1 MFQPLSLFVGLRY
14 TRARRRNHFI
24 SFISLISMLGIML
37 GIIALIVVLSVMN
50 GFHKEIQER
59 ILGMASHAT
68 LSVPETG
75 IADWPA
81 LVARVQQYPDV
92 VGAAPY
98 VELES
103 MLMHAGRTHAALLR
117 GIVPAREDAVSDLRQ
132 DMVAGSVDELTPES
146 FNIVLGVELA
156 AVLGV
161 GVGDKVTVVTPQL
174 NATPVGVMPRL
185 KAFEVV
191 GLFEVGMSDYDRG
204 AGFMHMADAAL
215 LMRLGEAAEG
225 IRLKLADMFDAPL
238 VSRELAYALNAQAQ
252 AARAESAQS
261 PGLDAGVGV
270 AYRVTDWT
278 QVHRNFFAALR
289 TEKRMMTIILFLIVA
304 VAAFNIVSTLVMVVT
319 DKRADIAVLRTL
331 GASPGRVMAIFMVQG
346 TAIGVA
352 GTLLGVVGGVLLGWN
367 VEPIV
372 AGIERA
378 FGVHFLDPSIYY
390 ISALPSDVRM
400 EDVLRVG
407 GGAFLM
413 SVLATLY
420 PAWRA
425 ARTDPAEAL
434 RYE

>member
-1 MFQPLSLFVGLRY
+1 MFRPFSLFVGLRY

-37 GIIALIVVLSVMN
+37 GIVALIVVLSVMN

-68 LSVPETG
+68 LSDPSG
-75 IADWPA
+75 ISDWQG
-81 LVARVQQYPDV
+81 LVEELSQHPQVL
-92 VGAAPY
+92 GAAPF
-98 VELES
+98 VEIQS
-103 MLMHAGRTHAALLR
+103 MLMNAGRTQAALLR
-117 GIVPAREDAVSDLRQ
+117 GILPVQEDAVSDLRR
-132 DMVAGSVDELTPES
+132 DMTSGSVDALTPGG
-146 FNIVLGVELA
+146 FNVVLGRELA

-161 GVGDKVTVVTPQL
+161 GLGDKVTVVTPEL

-185 KAFEVV
+185 KAFTVV

-204 AGFMHMADAAL
+204 AGFMHMEDAAR
-215 LMRLGEAAEG
+215 LMRLGDAAEG
-225 IRLKLADMFDAPL
+225 VRLKLTDMWDAPMI
-238 VSRELAYALNAQAQ
+238 
-252 AARAESAQS
+252 ARDIQYSLD
-261 PGLDAGVGV
+261 GL
-270 AYRVTDWT
+270 YRVSDWT

-289 TEKRMMTIILFLIVA
+289 TEKRMMSIILFLIVA

-331 GASPGRVMAIFMVQG
+331 GASPGRIMAIFMVQG
-346 TAIGVA
+346 TAIGVF

-367 VEPIV
+367 VESIV
-372 AGIERA
+372 ASIESL
-378 FGVHFLDPSIYY
+378 FDVHFLDPGIYY
-390 ISALPSDVRM
+390 ISVLPSDVRAG
-400 EDVLRVG
+400 DVIRIAV
-407 GGAFLM
+407 GAFLM
-413 SVLATLY
+413 TVLATLY

>member
-1 MFQPLSLFVGLRY
+1 MFYPFPLFVGLRY

-37 GIIALIVVLSVMN
+37 GIVALIVVLSVMN

-68 LSVPETG
+68 LSDPAG
-75 IADWPA
+75 IEDWA
-81 LVARVQQYPDV
+81 GLVERLGEHPDV
-92 VGAAPY
+92 VGAAPFI
-98 VELES
+98 EIQS
-103 MLMHAGRTHAALLR
+103 MLMNSGRTNAALLR
-117 GIVPAREDAVSDLRQ
+117 GIVPAQEDAVSDLRR
-132 DMVAGSVDELTPES
+132 DMIAGSVDALTPGG
-146 FNIVLGVELA
+146 FNIVLGRELA
-156 AVLGV
+156 AILGV
-161 GVGDKVTVVTPQL
+161 GLGDKVTVVTPQL

-204 AGFMHMADAAL
+204 AGFMHMEDAAR
-215 LMRLGEAAEG
+215 LMRLGDAAEG
-225 IRLKLADMFDAPL
+225 VRLKLSDMWDAPVIAREIQYSL
-238 VSRELAYALNAQAQ
+238 NEPLRVS
-252 AARAESAQS
+252 
-261 PGLDAGVGV
+261 
-270 AYRVTDWT
+270 DWT

-289 TEKRMMTIILFLIVA
+289 TEKRMMSIILFLIVA

-331 GASPGRVMAIFMVQG
+331 GASPRRIMAIFMVQG
-346 TAIGVA
+346 TAIGVF

-367 VEPIV
+367 VESIV
-372 AGIERA
+372 ASIEGL
-378 FGVHFLDPSIYY
+378 FDVHFLDPSIYY
-390 ISALPSDVRM
+390 ISALPSDVRA
-400 EDVLRVG
+400 EDVVRIAL
-407 GGAFLM
+407 GAFAM
-413 SVLATLY
+413 TVAATLY